1 MTRPVKPGQK
11 VRLFMTNI
19 DLTPIFQALIVL
31 AAALITRYVVP
42 WIKAKTTLDQRREI
56 RDLVS
61 ILVFAAEKLYTGS
74 GRGEEKL
81 AWVQERLNAHG
92 YKLDTNELAELVN
105 AEIAKLESSTPLLIE
120 NAVPVAELTTAQEG

>member
-1 MTRPVKPGQK
+1 MS
-11 VRLFMTNI
+11 NI

-31 AAALITRYVVP
+31 VAALITRYVVP

-81 AWVQERLNAHG
+81 AWVKEHLDAHG
-92 YKLDTNELAELVN
+92 YKLDTDELAELVN
-105 AEIAKLESSTPLLIE
+105 AEIKKLESSTPLLIE

>member
-1 MTRPVKPGQK
+1 MS
-11 VRLFMTNI
+11 NI

-31 AAALITRYVVP
+31 TAALITRYVVP

>member
-1 MTRPVKPGQK
+1 MT
-11 VRLFMTNI
+11 TI

-42 WIKAKTTLDQRREI
+42 WIKAKTTIDQRREI

-92 YKLDTNELAELVN
+92 YKLDTNELTELVN
-105 AEIAKLESSTPLLIE
+105 AEIAKLES
-120 NAVPVAELTTAQEG
+120 AAPVVVEEAGM

>member
-1 MTRPVKPGQK
+1 MTMQCPTESRAERKAS
-11 VRLFMTNI
+11 MSNI

-92 YKLDTNELAELVN
+92 YKLDTNELTELVN
-105 AEIAKLESSTPLLIE
+105 AEIAKLES
-120 NAVPVAELTTAQEG
+120 AAPVVVEEANM

>member
-1 MTRPVKPGQK
+1 MA
-11 VRLFMTNI
+11 NI
-19 DLTPIFQALIVL
+19 DLTPIFQALIILV
-31 AAALITRYVVP
+31 AALITRYVVP

-81 AWVQERLNAHG
+81 AWVQARLDAHG
-92 YKLDTNELAELVN
+92 YKLDTDELVELVN
-105 AEIAKLESSTPLLIE
+105 AEIAKLEST
-120 NAVPVAELTTAQEG
+120 APVVVEEASM

>member
-1 MTRPVKPGQK
+1 MS
-11 VRLFMTNI
+11 NI

-31 AAALITRYVVP
+31 VAALITRYVVP

-74 GRGEEKL
+74 GRGAEKL

-92 YKLDTNELAELVN
+92 YKLDTDELVELVN

-120 NAVPVAELTTAQEG
+120 NAVPVNELTTAQEG

>member
-1 MTRPVKPGQK
+1 MA
-11 VRLFMTNI
+11 NI
-19 DLTPIFQALIVL
+19 DLTPIFQALIIL

-92 YKLDTNELAELVN
+92 YKLDTDELAELVN
-105 AEIAKLESSTPLLIE
+105 AEIAKLES
-120 NAVPVAELTTAQEG
+120 AAPVVVEEANM

>member
-1 MTRPVKPGQK
+1 MT
-11 VRLFMTNI
+11 TI

-31 AAALITRYVVP
+31 VAALITRYVVP
-42 WIKAKTTLDQRREI
+42 WIKAKTTIDQRREI

-92 YKLDTNELAELVN
+92 YKLDTNELTELVN
-105 AEIAKLESSTPLLIE
+105 AEIAKLEST
-120 NAVPVAELTTAQEG
+120 APVVVEEANM

>member
-1 MTRPVKPGQK
+1 MNT
-11 VRLFMTNI
+11 I
-19 DLTPIFQALIVL
+19 DLTPIFQAIIILV
-31 AAALITRYVVP
+31 AALITRYVVP

-81 AWVQERLNAHG
+81 AWVKERLDAHG
-92 YKLDTNELAELVN
+92 YKLDTDELVELVN
-105 AEIAKLESSTPLLIE
+105 AEIAKLEST
-120 NAVPVAELTTAQEG
+120 APVVVEEASV

>member
-1 MTRPVKPGQK
+1 MA
-11 VRLFMTNI
+11 NI
-19 DLTPIFQALIVL
+19 DLTPIFQALIIL

-92 YKLDTNELAELVN
+92 YTNELAELVN

>member
-1 MTRPVKPGQK
+1 MA
-11 VRLFMTNI
+11 NI

-81 AWVQERLNAHG
+81 AWVKERLDAHG
-92 YKLDTNELAELVN
+92 YKLDTDELVELVN
-105 AEIAKLESSTPLLIE
+105 AEIAKLEST
-120 NAVPVAELTTAQEG
+120 APVVVEEASV

>member
-1 MTRPVKPGQK
+1 MA
-11 VRLFMTNI
+11 NI

-31 AAALITRYVVP
+31 VAALITRYVVP

-74 GRGEEKL
+74 GRGAEKL

-92 YKLDTNELAELVN
+92 YKLDTDELAELVN
-105 AEIAKLESSTPLLIE
+105 AEIKKLESTAPLMIE
-120 NAVPVAELTTAQEG
+120 AADVSEQVNAQEE

>member
-1 MTRPVKPGQK
+1 MS
-11 VRLFMTNI
+11 NI

-31 AAALITRYVVP
+31 VAALITRYVVP

>member
-1 MTRPVKPGQK
+1 MS
-11 VRLFMTNI
+11 NI

-31 AAALITRYVVP
+31 VAALITRYVVP

-81 AWVQERLNAHG
+81 AWVKGRLDAHG
-92 YKLDTNELAELVN
+92 YKLDTDELAELVN
-105 AEIAKLESSTPLLIE
+105 AEIAKLES
-120 NAVPVAELTTAQEG
+120 AAPVVVEEASM

>member
-1 MTRPVKPGQK
+1 MS
-11 VRLFMTNI
+11 NI

-31 AAALITRYVVP
+31 VAALITRYIVP

-81 AWVQERLNAHG
+81 AWVKERLDAHG
-92 YKLDTNELAELVN
+92 YKLDADELVELVN
-105 AEIAKLESSTPLLIE
+105 AEIAKLEST
-120 NAVPVAELTTAQEG
+120 APVVVEEASV